1 MRTNSVDRTLRRAAA
16 LLTLLLAGCGGGGG
30 DDTEREQPL
39 AAGRPTADIVLTSA
53 ATGVVLTSDS
63 RWNLS
68 KRGTLSGNTVSW
80 TVEVS
85 RAPTIAGRLGI
96 QGQMTVANSGSGPAT
111 IGNVVVNL
119 QKRSGGKWVTAASNV
134 ADATQGDDAT
144 AARIHAA
151 ASSENRSSFSENSA
165 SGALNFMDAANN
177 SVFSLVPQAV
187 IAAGSSKV
195 LLFTAVFDNNDAALQ
210 LAPGTQIR
218 AEVIVSFGNAPAK
231 GNSTTDVDINGN
243 GTIDADEARVR
254 SVPSRLT
261 LTVPNAIDASGS
273 VALTDTIDDISATGD
288 VTFSNLVF
296 SLGATGGTVTANVT
310 GGTRGG
316 SITNCARL
324 KSADQTVGV
333 GGYSFAVA
341 DGVDLQACST
351 VEVAAQPPGCTP
363 GAPGCGWKTGDME
376 TYSQATWGDSS
387 SAAGA
392 TLISTFNS
400 FYPGDLV
407 VGGTNQ
413 LRFTDSSTVFSYLPA
428 TGSPGALTNSI
439 VDPITTS
446 AGDFGGEVTALKL
459 NIEHSSQF
467 GNAAPLASLTICALA
482 TLPTMNGQTVAQFL
496 AVANHVL
503 GGGSSTITA
512 SQAAALARFINN
524 AFVDGAPS
532 AFAQANLV
540 AGPGCGW
547 KTGEMVTAS
556 QSDWGDGASAAGTTL
571 AANFTSFYG
580 GTGLRIGGTNTMTF
594 TASSAVLTY
603 LPAGGTSGAL
613 TGSLSNPLS
622 SSAGEFGGQVLA
634 LQLNVDFSSTF
645 GNAVSLGA
653 LRICNFSAVPSLNGQ
668 TVDEFLTTANWVLGG
683 GSAAF
688 GPTVGAAV
696 ANQINNAFASGTPSS
711 FAQTNLVA
719 GNCPAGGWKTGEV
732 TTATETQWGD
742 GGSSAGASLAANFSA
757 NYAAAGLAVGGTRTM
772 TFTSANAV
780 FEYLP
785 TAGSP
790 AALDGSLIN
799 PLTSASG
806 DFGGEVV
813 ALQLNVDLSSALG
826 NKVSLGGLRICG
838 FAAVPSLN
846 GQTVEQFLTTANVIL
861 GGGSASFGAGT
872 ASAVATLINSAFQD
886 GSPSTFAQEHL
897 VAGNCPAN

>member
-16 LLTLLLAGCGGGGG
+16 LLALLLAGCGGGGG

-210 LAPGTQIR
+210 LGPGTQIR

-254 SVPSRLT
+254 SVASRLT

-296 SLGATGGTVTANVT
+296 SLGATGGTVTADVT

-351 VEVAAQPPGCTP
+351 VEVSGSPPNCTP
-363 GAPGCGWKTGDME
+363 GKQGCGWSAGDMLTHNQDSYGTSTAAGAALLGVRFGSVYPSGLAVGSTNSMQFTSATAVVNYLPAVGGASGLTLSLINPLSSSSGQLGGDVVALQLNVDLSDAGFLTSAVPLRSLYFCNFTAVPQLNGLTIEQFLTTANWVLGGGSAALSADRISAVANAINNAFVDGTPSAFAQANLVAGPGCGWKAGDMR
-376 TYSQATWGDSS
+376 TFPQSAYSDIATAGGALLATNFSS
-387 SAAGA
+387 LYGA
-392 TLISTFNS
+392 TT
-400 FYPGDLV
+400 LV
-407 VGGTNQ
+407 VGGTNTM
-413 LRFTDSSTVFSYLPA
+413 RFTTAAAVFTYLPA
-428 TGSPGALTNSI
+428 TGAPGPLTGSLTDPLTSSSGELGGQVLALQLNVDLSGSGAIPGA
-439 VDPITTS
+439 
-446 AGDFGGEVTALKL
+446 
-459 NIEHSSQF
+459 
-467 GNAAPLASLTICALA
+467 ASLGSLYICNYVAVPVL
-482 TLPTMNGQTVAQFL
+482 NGQTVNQFL
-496 AVANHVL
+496 TTANWIL
-503 GGGSSTITA
+503 GGGSASFGGGTA
-512 SQAAALARFINN
+512 TTVASALNS

-540 AGPGCGW
+540 AG
-547 KTGEMVTAS
+547 
-556 QSDWGDGASAAGTTL
+556 
-571 AANFTSFYG
+571 
-580 GTGLRIGGTNTMTF
+580 
-594 TASSAVLTY
+594 
-603 LPAGGTSGAL
+603 
-613 TGSLSNPLS
+613 
-622 SSAGEFGGQVLA
+622 
-634 LQLNVDFSSTF
+634 
-645 GNAVSLGA
+645 
-653 LRICNFSAVPSLNGQ
+653 
-668 TVDEFLTTANWVLGG
+668 
-683 GSAAF
+683 
-688 GPTVGAAV
+688 
-696 ANQINNAFASGTPSS
+696 
-711 FAQTNLVA
+711 
-719 GNCPAGGWKTGEV
+719 
-732 TTATETQWGD
+732 
-742 GGSSAGASLAANFSA
+742 
-757 NYAAAGLAVGGTRTM
+757 
-772 TFTSANAV
+772 
-780 FEYLP
+780 
-785 TAGSP
+785 
-790 AALDGSLIN
+790 
-799 PLTSASG
+799 
-806 DFGGEVV
+806 
-813 ALQLNVDLSSALG
+813 
-826 NKVSLGGLRICG
+826 
-838 FAAVPSLN
+838 
-846 GQTVEQFLTTANVIL
+846 
-861 GGGSASFGAGT
+861 
-872 ASAVATLINSAFQD
+872 
-886 GSPSTFAQEHL
+886 
-897 VAGNCPAN
+897 NCPAN